1 MQRFL
6 AILVICI
13 VGIIFLSFDT
23 IINTVND
30 FKKQKFNIIVVKS
43 SLGEDGALILKV
55 KLENVTDIPIFVG
68 KLGITYIVFPDE
80 NNYDF
85 NNKEIEVRKTI
96 DPKNPLD
103 INVMLPDYV
112 NLGVE
117 SAASLWIRNK
127 RENFGIKVSV
137 KDNLDETIQW
147 TKIKTDP

>member
-30 FKKQKFNIIVVKS
+30 FKKQTFNIIVVNS
-43 SLGEDGALILKV
+43 SLGADGALILKV

-117 SAASLWIRNK
+117 PAASLWIRNK

>member
-23 IINTVND
+23 IINAVND
-30 FKKQKFNIIVVKS
+30 FKKQTFNIIVVNS
-43 SLGEDGALILKV
+43 SLGADGALILKV

-117 SAASLWIRNK
+117 PAASLWIRNK

>member
-23 IINTVND
+23 IISTVND
-30 FKKQKFNIIVVKS
+30 FKKQTFNIIVVNS
-43 SLGEDGALILKV
+43 SLGADGALTLKV

-80 NNYDF
+80 NNYDY
-85 NNKEIEVRKTI
+85 NNNEIEVRKTI

-103 INVMLPDYV
+103 ITVMVPDYV

-117 SAASLWIRNK
+117 STASLWIRNK
-127 RENFGIKVSV
+127 RKNFGIKVSV

>member
-30 FKKQKFNIIVVKS
+30 FKKQKFNIIVVNS
-43 SLGEDGALILKV
+43 SLGADGALILKV

>member
-13 VGIIFLSFDT
+13 VGIIFLSFDA
-23 IINTVND
+23 IISTVND
-30 FKKQKFNIIVVKS
+30 FKKQTFNIIVVNS
-43 SLGEDGALILKV
+43 SLGADGALILKV

-80 NNYDF
+80 NNYDY
-85 NNKEIEVRKTI
+85 NNNEIEVRKTI

-103 INVMLPDYV
+103 ITVMLPDYV

-117 SAASLWIRNK
+117 STASLWIRNK
-127 RENFGIKVSV
+127 RKNFGIKVSV

>member
-1 MQRFL
+1 MNFY
-6 AILVICI
+6 
-13 VGIIFLSFDT
+13 
-23 IINTVND
+23 
-30 FKKQKFNIIVVKS
+30 
-43 SLGEDGALILKV
+43 LG
-55 KLENVTDIPIFVG
+55 NSP
-68 KLGITYIVFPDE
+68 
-80 NNYDF
+80 F

>member
-30 FKKQKFNIIVVKS
+30 FKKQTFNIIVVNS
-43 SLGEDGALILKV
+43 SLGADGALILKV

-80 NNYDF
+80 NNYDY
-85 NNKEIEVRKTI
+85 NNNEIEVRKTI
-96 DPKNPLD
+96 DPQNPSD
-103 INVMLPDYV
+103 ITVMLPDYV

-117 SAASLWIRNK
+117 PTASLWIRNK
-127 RENFGIKVSV
+127 RKNFGIKVSV

-147 TKIKTDP
+147 TKIKIDP